1 MDIQTTA
8 AIESALIGKIK
19 NGETKAYKHLYEA
32 NVELLFRFLK
42 QFRKNDNEVQELV
55 QRAFIKA
62 YEGLATFNSRSTFKT
77 WLFQIALNEM
87 RSDFRR
93 SSIINFIDVDE
104 IDDSVL
110 NNEEELLSWNST
122 LRTLF
127 EHLDETKRAVFILY
141 EVEGYSHL
149 EISQMLNI
157 GESTSRTILTRT
169 KQWLRSQLKE
179 TTRTP

>member
-1 MDIQTTA
+1 MDIQITA
-8 AIESALIGKIK
+8 VNESELIAKIK
-19 NGETKAYKHLYEA
+19 NGETKAYKILYDA

-42 QFRKNDNEVQELV
+42 QFRKNDSEVQELV

-62 YEGLATFNSRSTFKT
+62 YEGLASFNSRSAFKT

-87 RSDFRR
+87 RDDVRR
-93 SSIINFIDVDE
+93 SSIVSFVDSNE
-104 IDDSVL
+104 VEESGL
-110 NNEEELLSWNST
+110 HNEEELLAWNST

-127 EHLDETKRAVFILY
+127 DQLDETKRAVFILY

-149 EISQMLNI
+149 EIAQMLNI

-169 KQWLRSQLKE
+169 KHWLRSQLKG
-179 TTRTP
+179 TTRTL